1 LVFGNVGYTGTKK
14 WKSRG
19 EDKTALSR
27 KVVAGSVVAG
37 SREGEREMGIRT
49 SSSSM
54 IAAL

>member
-1 LVFGNVGYTGTKK
+1 MVFGNVGYTGTKK

>member
-19 EDKTALSR
+19 EDMTALSR

-37 SREGEREMGIRT
+37 SREREGEIG
-49 SSSSM
+49 SG
-54 IAAL
+54 